1 MALVSLCI
9 IDIQNDAI
17 CHALALFEHNLIL
30 FLDKEYCFLYFVS
43 SIFNIFDDLIM
54 LSIHCVNGLVEQ
66 CKLILIGKHEEST

>member
-9 IDIQNDAI
+9 IDIQNDAT
-17 CHALALFEHNLIL
+17 CHAFEHNLIL
-30 FLDKEYCFLYFVS
+30 FLDKKYYFLYFVS
-43 SIFNIFDDLIM
+43 LIFNIFDDLIM